1 MTNRPVI
8 RNTTPEVLTAER
20 RGMKEEAIF
29 RQESVRDKEYRGRKK
44 RSIPPFISEKKIEK

>member
-1 MTNRPVI
+1 MTDKPVD
-8 RNTTPEVLTAER
+8 TTPEVLTAER

-44 RSIPPFISEKKIEK
+44 RSIPPFISEKKVEK

>member
-20 RGMKEEAIF
+20 RGMKEEEIF
-29 RQESVRDKEYRGRKK
+29 RPGTVRDQEYRGRKK
-44 RSIPPFISEKKIEK
+44 RSIPPFISEKRI